1 MSFDSGMVT
10 TPPILTAGGGRPTAC
25 RGRRVQSTPIAH
37 PFDHAFKETSMTR
50 WKTAAPLA
58 LLLLSP
64 AAFALAAPMP
74 APSAAPTAG
83 YRAELLRGLDD
94 VGKKVVD
101 LAEAM
106 PADKYAWRPAEG
118 VRSVGEV
125 YVHIAQ
131 ANFGLP
137 RIWGA
142 APATAG
148 IDVKGLAAQ
157 ANDKA
162 KVVEAL
168 KQSLASVRQAVLAT
182 PDSDLDRKVHIFDH
196 DGTVRETMA
205 ILGNH
210 LHEHL
215 GQSIAYAR
223 MNGVVPPWT
232 AAEMAAEKK
241 K

>member
-1 MSFDSGMVT
+1 M
-10 TPPILTAGGGRPTAC
+10 I
-25 RGRRVQSTPIAH
+25 
-37 PFDHAFKETSMTR
+37 R

-58 LLLLSP
+58 LLLLPFTPLAAAAAP
-64 AAFALAAPMP
+64 AAPASAPV
-74 APSAAPTAG
+74 SG
-83 YRAELLRGLDD
+83 YRAEFLRGLDD
-94 VGKKVVD
+94 VGKKLVD

-137 RIWGA
+137 RVWGA
-142 APATAG
+142 APATG
-148 IDVKGLAAQ
+148 GLDVKALSGQ
-157 ANDKA
+157 AGDKA
-162 KVVEAL
+162 KVVDAL
-168 KQSLASVRQAVLAT
+168 RQSIAGVRQAVLAT

-205 ILGNH
+205 LIGNH
-210 LHEHL
+210 MHEHL

-232 AAEMAAEKK
+232 AAEQAAEKK

>member
-1 MSFDSGMVT
+1 M
-10 TPPILTAGGGRPTAC
+10 I
-25 RGRRVQSTPIAH
+25 
-37 PFDHAFKETSMTR
+37 R

-58 LLLLSP
+58 LLLLSTT
-64 AAFALAAPMP
+64 AAALSAAPM
-74 APSAAPTAG
+74 AAPTSG
-83 YRAELLRGLDD
+83 YRAELLHSLDD
-94 VGKKVVD
+94 AGGKIVE
-101 LAEAM
+101 LAEAV

-137 RIWGA
+137 RSWGA
-142 APATAG
+142 APVTGG
-148 IDVKGLAAQ
+148 IDPKALTAEAG
-157 ANDKA
+157 DKA
-162 KVVEAL
+162 KVVDAL
-168 KQSLASVRQAVLAT
+168 KKSVASARAAVVAT
-182 PDSDLDRKVHIFDH
+182 PDSDLEKKIDLFGHQM
-196 DGTVRETMA
+196 TVREAMG
-205 ILGNH
+205 ILGSH

-232 AAEMAAEKK
+232 AAEEAAAKK